1 MIGLVRLALRR
12 PYTSAIAAMLIL
24 LMGALSITRMIVDIF
39 PVIDIPVVLVVWN
52 YNGLTTEDMER
63 RVVFISERAYSTT
76 VNGISRIES
85 QSIPSIGILKV
96 YFQPGTDIGGA
107 IAQITSVNN
116 SILRGAPPGMQP
128 PGVIQFNASNVP
140 VVQMTLSSKTLTE
153 QQIYD
158 YSLNFIRIRLFTIP
172 GLSTPGPFGGKSRQ
186 INVDLDQS
194 RLEAKG
200 FSPVDVVNALQASNV
215 IVPAGTARLGDRE
228 YNVQLNSSPTTVE
241 RFNALPIGVFNGA
254 PVTIGDVGHAS
265 DSFATQTNVV
275 HVNGK
280 RAVYLAILKHA
291 DASTLAVVDA
301 ARAALPEIQA
311 AAPAGLELKLD
322 FDQSVFVRAAVQ
334 NVIRE
339 AIISSILVSALILVF
354 LGSWRNTVIVS
365 TSIPLSIFAGI
376 MGLFLTGNTINLMT
390 LGGLALAIGLLVDNA
405 TVTIEN
411 IHRNQSL
418 GKPLTMAILDGCAE
432 VIQPLTVATLAIC
445 IVFFPVVLLFGVARF
460 LFIPLAATVVFC
472 MLASYLLSFSV
483 VPSFARFLLAG
494 EAQHH
499 GPPRGFFAMFDRGF
513 NRFRDGYGRML
524 EGTLHHRVFVLICAG
539 ALLVVSGGLASVIGL
554 DFFPSADVGLIK
566 LHYRAPPGT
575 RLERTEDLVLQV
587 EDSIRKIIPVGE
599 LDTINDTV
607 GVPSSFNLAFVPS
620 DNVGSMDAEIL
631 ISLKP
636 GHHPSID
643 YIRAMRGRLPDQFP
657 GGIFYFQTAD
667 IVSQVLNFGLS
678 APIDVQIQDVNFDRA
693 TGLGRRLLEGMKRIP
708 GVADAHL
715 VQVLNYPT
723 LQVDVDRLR
732 AAKLNVAQRDVANN
746 VLTSLSSSVL
756 VAPNF
761 FLNPQNNVNYSVAVQ
776 TPIEQLN
783 SVSDLLHTPVLRP
796 DPATLAALGPAAL
809 PSAPVTRLADLASVY
824 PRSTLESVNHY
835 TVQREIDIAANVD
848 GRDLGSV
855 AADIQIAIADVSK
868 GLPITTKI
876 LILGQNDV
884 MQSSF
889 KSLGLGMV
897 LAVILV
903 YALLVILFQSWVD
916 PFIIMMAVPG
926 ALMGILWMLALSGTT
941 INVESLMGAIMSIG
955 ISVSNSILVVS
966 FANDLRAREEVGPL
980 RAVLEAGRIRL
991 RPVLMTALAMII
1003 GMVPMALGL
1012 GEAGEQNAPLGRAVI
1027 GGLIMATIST
1037 LFIVPIFYTLL
1048 RRRPPALHSLDTRF
1062 ASEAAGAQ
1070 GSGDAHHG

>member
-12 PYTSAIAAMLIL
+12 PYTSAIAALLIL

-39 PVIDIPVVLVVWN
+39 PIIDIPVVLVVWN

-96 YFQPGTDIGGA
+96 YFQPGTDIGSS

-140 VVQMTLSSKTLTE
+140 VVQMTLSSKTLSE

-158 YSLNFIRIRLFTIP
+158 YSLNFIRVRLFTIP

-186 INVDLDQS
+186 IIVDLDQS

-200 FSPVDVVNALQASNV
+200 FAPVDVVNALQASNV

-228 YNVQLNSSPTTVE
+228 YNVQLNSSPTAVD

-254 PVTIGDVGHAS
+254 PVTIGDVGHVS
-265 DSFATQTNVV
+265 DSFATQANVV

-301 ARAALPEIQA
+301 AREALPEIQA

-418 GKPLTMAILDGCAE
+418 GKPLTVAIIDGSNE

-445 IVFFPVVLLFGVARF
+445 IVFFPVVLLFGVARY

-472 MLASYLLSFSV
+472 MLASYVLSFTV
-483 VPSFARFLLAG
+483 VPAFARFLLAS
-494 EAQHH
+494 ETQHH
-499 GPPRGFFAMFDRGF
+499 GPPRGFFALFDRGF

-524 EGTLHHRVFVLICAG
+524 EGALHRRVFVLICAG
-539 ALLVVSGGLASVIGL
+539 ALLVVSCGLATVIGL
-554 DFFPSADVGLIK
+554 DFFPTADVGLIK
-566 LHYRAPPGT
+566 LHYRAPAGT
-575 RLERTEDLVLQV
+575 RLERTEELVLQV
-587 EDSIRKIIPVGE
+587 EDSIRKIIPVAE

-643 YIRAMRGRLPDQFP
+643 YIRAIRATLPDQFP
-657 GGIFYFQTAD
+657 GSIFYFQTAD

-693 TGLGRRLLEGMKRIP
+693 TALGRQLLERMKRIP
-708 GVADAHL
+708 GVADSHL

-732 AAKLNVAQRDVANN
+732 AAKLNISQRDVANN
-746 VLTSLSSSVL
+746 VLTSLASSVL

-776 TPIEQLN
+776 TPIDQIN
-783 SVSDLLHTPVLRP
+783 SVSDLLHTPVNRP
-796 DPATLAALGPAAL
+796 DPATATGPSTL
-809 PSAPVTRLADLASVY
+809 PSAPVMRLADIATVY
-824 PRSTLESVNHY
+824 PKSSLELVNHY
-835 TVQREIDIAANVD
+835 TVQREIDIAANID
-848 GRDLGSV
+848 GRDLGSI
-855 AADIQIAIADVSK
+855 AADIRKAIADVSK
-868 GLPITTKI
+868 DLPITTKI

-889 KSLGLGMV
+889 KSLALGMV
-897 LAVILV
+897 LSVILV
-903 YALLVILFQSWVD
+903 YALLVVLFQSWVD

-926 ALMGILWMLALSGTT
+926 ALMGILWMLALSHTT

-980 RAVLEAGRIRL
+980 RAVIEAGRIRL

-1027 GGLIMATIST
+1027 GGLIVATIST

-1062 ASEAAGAQ
+1062 AAEAAGTH

>member
-1 MIGLVRLALRR
+1 
-12 PYTSAIAAMLIL
+12 
-24 LMGALSITRMIVDIF
+24 
-39 PVIDIPVVLVVWN
+39 
-52 YNGLTTEDMER
+52 
-63 RVVFISERAYSTT
+63 
-76 VNGISRIES
+76 
-85 QSIPSIGILKV
+85 
-96 YFQPGTDIGGA
+96 
-107 IAQITSVNN
+107 
-116 SILRGAPPGMQP
+116 
-128 PGVIQFNASNVP
+128 
-140 VVQMTLSSKTLTE
+140 MTLSSKTLTE

-301 ARAALPEIQA
+301 ARTALPEIQA

-376 MGLFLTGNTINLMT
+376 MGLFLTGNSINLMT

-418 GKPLTMAILDGCAE
+418 GKPLTVAILDGCAE

-472 MLASYLLSFSV
+472 MLASYILSFSV

-524 EGTLHHRVFVLICAG
+524 EGTLHHRVFVLVCAG

-587 EDSIRKIIPVGE
+587 EGSIRRIIPPGE

-607 GVPSSFNLAFVPS
+607 GVPSAFNLAFVPS

-693 TGLGRRLLEGMKRIP
+693 TALGRRLLEGMKRIP

-783 SVSDLLHTPVLRP
+783 SVSDLLDTPVLRP
-796 DPATLAALGPAAL
+796 DPGAALALGLAAL

-855 AADIQIAIADVSK
+855 AADIQNAIAEVSK